1 MLNADQL
8 FDSFDKIGPAPK
20 SNIAEIEPT
29 SKSSADRRDSRRVIA
44 QLKVA
49 IIYHHHADES
59 TRPTYHGKTS
69 DVSMTGISVVVSENI
84 FSENEVTVLLAV
96 PSAHY
101 GGAQKIVEAT
111 AKMVYTVFSSEYDAF
126 RVGLNFRQFKRNG
139 KEVFES
145 LIEERFVKRKI

>member
-1 MLNADQL
+1 M
-8 FDSFDKIGPAPK
+8 
-20 SNIAEIEPT
+20 
-29 SKSSADRRDSRRVIA
+29 
-44 QLKVA
+44 A

-59 TRPTYHGKTS
+59 TRPTYHGKTNN
-69 DVSMTGISVVVSENI
+69 VSMTGISVVVSESI

-101 GGAQKIVEAT
+101 GGTQKIVEAT

-139 KEVFES
+139 KEIFEN